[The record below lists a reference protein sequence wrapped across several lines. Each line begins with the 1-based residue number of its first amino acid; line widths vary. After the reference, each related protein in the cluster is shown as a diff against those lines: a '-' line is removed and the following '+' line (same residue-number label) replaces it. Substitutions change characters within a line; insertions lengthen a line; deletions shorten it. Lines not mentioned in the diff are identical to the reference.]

1 MDDRRWGITIAA
13 TVAVLFGLLTVFAGG
28 RALFG
33 DAEARAAVG
42 DAVPFV
48 LWFNFFAGFA
58 YFVAG
63 AGLFLRRRWAVGL
76 SIAILIATI
85 LVMIAFGVHLI
96 VGGAYEMRTVAA
108 MSLRTVIWGAISG
121 VAIREANDVSA
132 IVIGDPTPLLFE
144 TEKEGKTR

>member
-48 LWFNFFAGFA
+48 LWFNFLTGFA
-58 YFVAG
+58 YVAAG
-63 AGLFLRRRWAVGL
+63 TGLFLRRSWAARL
-76 SIAILIATI
+76 SIGILAATI
-85 LVMIAFGVHLI
+85 LVMIAFGVHLLI
-96 VGGAYEMRTVAA
+96 GGAYEMRTVAA
-108 MSLRTVIWGAISG
+108 MSLRTVIWGAIVG
-121 VAIREANDVSA
+121 AAIREPDDFA
-132 IVIGDPTPLLFE
+132 PTLAGKRAHSLFQ
-144 TEKEGKTR
+144 TEDEGKTK